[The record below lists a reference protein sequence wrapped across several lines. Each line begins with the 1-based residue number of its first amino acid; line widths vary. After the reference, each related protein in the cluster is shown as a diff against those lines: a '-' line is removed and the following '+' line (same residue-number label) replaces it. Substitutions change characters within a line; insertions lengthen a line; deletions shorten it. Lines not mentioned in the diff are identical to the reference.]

1 MWTTGEQITT
11 ADFQTTNTTATNIAP
26 ASGPTLTIAL
36 AASKVYE
43 VEAVLVLNSSSNAG
57 VKAALAYSAAGA
69 TGNVVYQG
77 MTSATA
83 VGTIAAALGALEG
96 TVYVGATSV
105 EGLLVAKAI
114 VVTGANAG
122 NLTMQLAKV
131 TSGTATAR
139 KGSILRARL
148 VG

>member
-11 ADFQTTNTTATNIAP
+11 ADFATTNTTATNIAP
-26 ASGPTLTIAL
+26 GSGPGLTIAL
-36 AASKVYE
+36 AANKVYE

-57 VKAALAYSAAGA
+57 VKVALAYSAAGA

-77 MTSATA
+77 MTTATA
-83 VGTIAAALGALEG
+83 VGLIAAALGSLEG
-96 TVYVGATSV
+96 TAYVGTTSV
-105 EGLLVAKAI
+105 EGLVIAKAV

-122 NLTMQLAKV
+122 NLTAQLAKV

-139 KGSILRARL
+139 KGAILRARL
-148 VG
+148 IG